1 MARVEAEKTIS
12 DGGISASA
20 VILRPLG
27 PGDIDWVIRR
37 HGALY
42 AQEYRWD
49 ATFEALV
56 AEVAAQFVEN
66 FDAKRERCW
75 IAERNSA
82 PVGSVFLVKYTDQ
95 VAKLRLLLVEP
106 EARGHGIG
114 ARLVAECVQFARLCG
129 YLKITLWTQSILTD
143 ARKLYQN
150 AGFRLVKH
158 EPQHA
163 FGADLVSETWELEL

>member
-1 MARVEAEKTIS
+1 MAPCEAEKTFS
-12 DGGISASA
+12 GVVKGGSGL
-20 VILRPLG
+20 VLRPHR

-37 HGALY
+37 HGVLY
-42 AQEYRWD
+42 AQEYGWD

-56 AEVAAQFVEN
+56 AEVAAQFVKN

-75 IAERNSA
+75 IAERNSE

-163 FGADLVSETWELEL
+163 FGADLISETWELEL